1 MENEPIVY
9 TTEWTEI
16 DSTNLAMTAT
26 QLEEM
31 NNKLDILVES
41 DKLLMAYGYIYVPLI
56 IVVLMMWWV
65 FKQFIYK
72 N

>member
-1 MENEPIVY
+1 MEEEIIY
-9 TTEWTEI
+9 STTWSEI

-26 QLEEM
+26 HLEEI
-31 NNKLDILVES
+31 NSKLDILVEA
-41 DKLLMAYGYIYVPLI
+41 DKLILTYGYIYVPLI
-56 IVVLMMWWV
+56 IVVLMSWWV

>member
-26 QLEEM
+26 HLEEM
-31 NNKLDILVES
+31 SHKLDILVES